1 MNNKT
6 WLDVLTDGQIL
17 RDWFSL
23 ILSFALGITYFAFF
37 AMMYA
42 LSLGLSLVLIGIPLL
57 VFTLASTRVAAAMDR
72 QLMASILH
80 SEIPEFEEVSM
91 RGANVGERLGQYLG
105 SGITWR
111 SLFYLMLKLGTGTLG
126 VTFAFVLLPFLALEV
141 LILAPLTVAMRL
153 ITVRLLHGVAIGL
166 HKIEGLLLPTPKPKR
181 TARTSRLE
189 LREEDEPLYYLD
201 DDGEI
206 VQHKREV

>member
-23 ILSFALGITYFAFF
+23 IISFTLGITYFAFF
-37 AMMYA
+37 AMMYTV
-42 LSLGLSLVLIGIPLL
+42 SLGLSLILVGIPLL
-57 VFTLASTRVAAAMDR
+57 LFTFASTRVAAAMDR
-72 QLMASILH
+72 QLMAAILNTD
-80 SEIPEFEEVSM
+80 IPEVEEVSM

-105 SGITWR
+105 SGLTWR
-111 SLFYLMLKLGTGTLG
+111 SLFYVLLKLGTGTLG
-126 VTFAFVLLPFLALEV
+126 ITFAFAILPFLALEV
-141 LILAPLTVAMRL
+141 LILAPLTVDMRL

-166 HKIEGLLLPTPKPKR
+166 HKVEGLLLPTRKPKR
-181 TARTSRLE
+181 AARTSRLE
-189 LREEDEPLYYLD
+189 LPEEDEPMYYLD

-206 VQHKREV
+206 VKHKRNA